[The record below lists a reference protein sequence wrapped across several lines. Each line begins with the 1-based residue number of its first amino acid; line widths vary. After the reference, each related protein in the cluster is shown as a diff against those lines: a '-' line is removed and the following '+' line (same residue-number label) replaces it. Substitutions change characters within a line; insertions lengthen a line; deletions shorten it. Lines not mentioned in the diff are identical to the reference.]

1 MRVQVIL
8 VPYDSGNRGLR
19 MGRGPE
25 HLIENGLVHA
35 LENDGHE
42 VAVET
47 MEAPT
52 EFRAEVQTQFALYR
66 SLAERVAAAKQS
78 GRFPLVLSGNCGA
91 TVGVIAGAQT
101 KQIGVVWF
109 DAHGEFNTPETTNS
123 GFLDGMGLAIATG
136 QCWKRLAA
144 SIPGFRPISGSNILL
159 VGARDFDEGERERL
173 EEAGGTVIDAATVLQ
188 TGMSEVLPSVMPG
201 FLPRMEEVHLHLDL
215 DALDQAETPAN
226 EWLPEGGIPVEAVSQ
241 TIQYIKQSRKITSA
255 TIASFDPKYDLEG
268 KTLNASLQQI
278 RQMPDGTKTA

>member
-1 MRVQVIL
+1 MKVQVIL

-25 HLIENGLVHA
+25 HFIENGLVQA
-35 LENDGHE
+35 LETDGHE

-47 MEAPT
+47 IEAPT

-66 SLAERVAAAKQS
+66 AVASQVAAARQS

-144 SIPGFRPISGSNILL
+144 SIPGFQPIPGSNILL
-159 VGARDFDEGERERL
+159 VGARDFDAGEQERL

-188 TGMSEVLPSVMPG
+188 TGISEVLDSVMPA
-201 FLPRMEEVHLHLDL
+201 FLPNVEEVHLHLDL
-215 DALDQAETPAN
+215 DVLDQKETPAN
-226 EWLPEGGIPVEAVSQ
+226 EWLPEGGIPMEAVSQ
-241 TIQYIKQSRKITSA
+241 TIQYTKKNRQLTSA
-255 TIASFDPKYDLEG
+255 TIASFDPKYDLQG
-268 KTLNASLQQI
+268 KTLNASLHLI
-278 RQMPDGTKTA
+278 RQMLDVTETA